1 LVHRNKESREIKD
14 YFELTLFS
22 KNCFVLKLF
31 LNIEKIMQIVFIS
44 DTHGQHKNLIL
55 PKLDVTDS
63 ESTMLIHTGD
73 ISKLGKEDEIID
85 FLKWFEVQDYT
96 YKIFIAGNHDFLFE
110 TNPTLAESFVPT
122 NCIYLNNSSVEIE
135 GIKIWGS
142 PITPRFYDWAF
153 NCDRGEKIRKYWEQ
167 ISTDTDILLT
177 HGPAYGIL
185 DQTIQGLQVGCEEV
199 IGFVEKIKP
208 KIHAFGHIHEAYG
221 KVNNL
226 DTTFI
231 NASVLD
237 IRYRLVN
244 QPFLMD
250 WNEL

>member
-1 LVHRNKESREIKD
+1 
-14 YFELTLFS
+14 
-22 KNCFVLKLF
+22 
-31 LNIEKIMQIVFIS
+31 MQIIFIS
-44 DTHGQHKNLIL
+44 DTHGQHKNLAL
-55 PKLDVTDS
+55 PKL
-63 ESTMLIHTGD
+63 EAEKTMLIHTGD
-73 ISKLGKEDEIID
+73 ISKMGKEDEVKSFLEWFGKQD
-85 FLKWFEVQDYT
+85 FT

-110 TNPTLAESFVPT
+110 KNPSLAESFIPKNV
-122 NCIYLNNSSVEIE
+122 IYLNNSSVEIE

-153 NCDRGEKIRKYWEQ
+153 NCDRGEKIRNYWQQ
-167 ISTDTDILLT
+167 IPNDTDILLT
-177 HGPAYGIL
+177 HGPAFGIL
-185 DQTIQGLQVGCEEV
+185 DQTIHGLQVGCEELIQV
-199 IGFVEKIKP
+199 IEKIKP

-221 KVNNL
+221 KVNNS

-244 QPFLMD
+244 QPFLID

>member
-1 LVHRNKESREIKD
+1 MK
-14 YFELTLFS
+14 
-22 KNCFVLKLF
+22 
-31 LNIEKIMQIVFIS
+31 IVFIS
-44 DTHGQHKNLIL
+44 DTHSQHQNLQL
-55 PKLDVTDS
+55 PKLEVKDS

-73 ISKLGKEDEIID
+73 ISTMGRESEVKD
-85 FLKWFEVQDYT
+85 FLEWFEKQRFT

-110 TNPTLAESFVPT
+110 RNPSLAESFIPS

-142 PITPRFYDWAF
+142 PITPRFFDWAF
-153 NCDRGEKIRKYWEQ
+153 NCDRGEKIRKHWEQ
-167 ISTDTDILLT
+167 IPNDTDILLT

-185 DQTIQGLQVGCEEV
+185 DQTTHGLLVGCEELIKV
-199 IGFVEKIKP
+199 IEKIKP

-237 IRYRLVN
+237 ISYKLVN
-244 QPFLMD
+244 KPFLID
-250 WNEL
+250 WNEF

>member
-1 LVHRNKESREIKD
+1 MK
-14 YFELTLFS
+14 
-22 KNCFVLKLF
+22 
-31 LNIEKIMQIVFIS
+31 IVFIS
-44 DTHGQHKNLIL
+44 DTHAQHQNLQL
-55 PKLDVTDS
+55 PKLDLKDS

-73 ISKLGKEDEIID
+73 ISTMGRESEVKD
-85 FLKWFEVQDYT
+85 FLEWFEKQDYT

-110 TNPTLAESFVPT
+110 RNPSLAESFIPK

-142 PITPRFYDWAF
+142 PITPRFFDWAF

-167 ISTDTDILLT
+167 IPNDTDIVLT

-185 DQTIQGLQVGCEEV
+185 DQTKHGLLVGCEEL
-199 IGFVEKIKP
+199 IKIIEKIKP

-221 KVNNL
+221 KVNNV

-237 IRYRLVN
+237 IRYQLVN
-244 QPFLMD
+244 EPFLID
-250 WNEL
+250 WNEF

>member
-1 LVHRNKESREIKD
+1 
-14 YFELTLFS
+14 
-22 KNCFVLKLF
+22 
-31 LNIEKIMQIVFIS
+31 MQIVFIS
-44 DTHGQHKNLIL
+44 DTHGEHQNLQL
-55 PKLDVTDS
+55 PKI
-63 ESTMLIHTGD
+63 EAEKTMLIHTGD
-73 ISKLGKEDEIID
+73 MSKMGREDEIKD
-85 FLKWFEVQDYT
+85 FLNWFEMQDYK
-96 YKIFIAGNHDFLFE
+96 YKVFIAGNHDFLFE
-110 TNPTLAESFVPT
+110 KNPTLAESSIPS

-153 NCDRGEKIRKYWEQ
+153 NCDRGEKIRNYWQQ
-167 ISTDTDILLT
+167 IPLDTDILLT

-185 DQTIQGLQVGCEEV
+185 DQTKHGLQVGCEEL

-221 KVNNL
+221 KVTNF

-237 IRYRLVN
+237 IRYKLVN
-244 QPFLMD
+244 QPILID
-250 WNEL
+250 WTEL